1 MAFCAI
7 LLMKSTFCMALA
19 VSPFFFR
26 MFAMYLFKV
35 KKNMD
40 NWERLI
46 LYRKKLVLPRIYQL
60 VGWFSWFACFA
71 AVTFIASIVYRY
83 GFTVTEEV
91 HSILHSVSKSVW
103 IIFLVNTTL
112 SHLFSNDDGSKF
124 TVWTWLLDIG
134 LYLTLLPV
142 VFHLPEPGNAAYW
155 ILIFF
160 HSSYYKGAILLLMS
174 FTLLSGF
181 FVRLLGRKT
190 NPSLILASSF
200 FIIILVG
207 AGLLMLPRA
216 TYNGISWIDALF
228 ISTSATCVTGLVS
241 VDVPST
247 FTMEGQIIIM
257 LLIQIGGLGVMTIT
271 SFFAMFFMGN
281 TSLYNQLAVGDMI
294 STNSLN
300 SLLSTLLYILGFTL
314 AIEGIGMFLIWLDIH
329 GTLGMTFYEELY
341 FAAFHSIS
349 AFCNAGFSTL
359 PGGMGNDI
367 VMHNHNFLYIVLSL
381 LIVFGGIGFPILVN
395 IKDTIFYYLWYMW
408 AKIFFRRRRFVKQIH
423 LYNLNTK
430 IVLFMTGGLLLIGTL
445 VILLFEWNNAF
456 YGMDTADKV
465 VHAFFNSV
473 CPRTAGFASVGL
485 TTLST
490 QTLLLMII
498 LMMIGGGTQSTA
510 GGVKI
515 NVFAVILINLF
526 AVLRGVERTYIL
538 HREISADSV
547 KRSNAALIL
556 YLLIVFIAIFLMTI
570 IEPQASVMTLVFEC
584 VSALSTVGSSLDFTP
599 ELSNAGKLLIIV
611 LMFVGRVGA
620 FTLVSGLIRQEKKK
634 NYKYPSDNIIIN

>member
-1 MAFCAI
+1 
-7 LLMKSTFCMALA
+7 
-19 VSPFFFR
+19 
-26 MFAMYLFKV
+26 
-35 KKNMD
+35 MD
-40 NWERLI
+40 NWERLL
-46 LYRKKLVLPRIYQL
+46 LYRKKFVLPRVYQL
-60 VGWFSWFACFA
+60 VDWFSWLACFFA
-71 AVTFIASIVYRY
+71 ILFIASIVYRY

-91 HSILHSVSKSVW
+91 HSVLHSVSNAVW
-103 IIFLVNTTL
+103 IVFLINTTL
-112 SHLFSNDDGSKF
+112 NHLFSNDGSAKF
-124 TVWTWLLDIG
+124 TVWTWLLDVC

-155 ILIFF
+155 IWIFF
-160 HSSYYKGAILLLMS
+160 NSTYYKAAVLLLMS
-174 FTLLSGF
+174 LTLLSGF

-200 FIIILVG
+200 LIIILVG

-247 FTMEGQIIIM
+247 FTLEGQIIIM

-314 AIEGIGMFLIWLDIH
+314 AIEGIGMALIWFDIH
-329 GTLGMTFYEELY
+329 GTLGMTLYEELY
-341 FAAFHSIS
+341 FSAFHSVS

-359 PGGMGNDI
+359 PSGMGNDM
-367 VMHNHNFLYIVLSL
+367 VMHNHNFLYIVLSM

-395 IKDTIFYYLWYMW
+395 MKDTLFYYLRHFYSW
-408 AKIFFRRRRFVKQIH
+408 IFHRRRRFIKKIH

-430 IVLFMTGGLLLIGTL
+430 IVLFMTAVLLLAGTL
-445 VILLFEWNNAF
+445 IILLFEWNNAF
-456 YGMDTADKV
+456 SGMDTADKL

-538 HREISADSV
+538 HREISYDSV

-556 YLLIVFIAIFLMTI
+556 YLLIVFVSIFIMTVV
-570 IEPQASVMTLVFEC
+570 EPQASVMALVFEC
-584 VSALSTVGSSLDFTP
+584 VSALSTVGSSLDLTP
-599 ELSNAGKLLIIV
+599 SLGNAGKMIIIV

>member
-1 MAFCAI
+1 
-7 LLMKSTFCMALA
+7 
-19 VSPFFFR
+19 
-26 MFAMYLFKV
+26 
-35 KKNMD
+35 MD
-40 NWERLI
+40 NWERLL
-46 LYRKKLVLPRIYQL
+46 LYRKKFVLPRVYQL
-60 VGWFSWFACFA
+60 VDWFSWLACFFA
-71 AVTFIASIVYRY
+71 ILFIASIVYRY

-91 HSILHSVSKSVW
+91 HSVLHSVSNAVW
-103 IIFLVNTTL
+103 IVFLINTTL
-112 SHLFSNDDGSKF
+112 NHLFSNDGSAKF
-124 TVWTWLLDIG
+124 TVWTWLLDVC

-155 ILIFF
+155 IWIFF
-160 HSSYYKGAILLLMS
+160 NSTYYKAAVLLLMS
-174 FTLLSGF
+174 LTLLSGF

-200 FIIILVG
+200 LIIILVG

-247 FTMEGQIIIM
+247 FTLEGQIIIM

-314 AIEGIGMFLIWLDIH
+314 AIEGIGMTLIWFDIH
-329 GTLGMTFYEELY
+329 GTLGMTLYEELY
-341 FAAFHSIS
+341 FSAFHSVS

-359 PGGMGNDI
+359 PGGMGNDM
-367 VMHNHNFLYIVLSL
+367 VMHNHNFLYIVLSM

-395 IKDTIFYYLWYMW
+395 MKDTLFYYLRHFYSW
-408 AKIFFRRRRFVKQIH
+408 IFHRRRRFIKKIH

-430 IVLFMTGGLLLIGTL
+430 IVLFMTAVLLLAGTL
-445 VILLFEWNNAF
+445 IILLFEWNNAF
-456 YGMDTADKV
+456 SGMDTADKL

-515 NVFAVILINLF
+515 NVFAVILINLY

-538 HREISADSV
+538 HREISYDSV

-556 YLLIVFIAIFLMTI
+556 YLLIVFVSIFIMTVV
-570 IEPQASVMTLVFEC
+570 EPQASVMALVFEC
-584 VSALSTVGSSLDFTP
+584 VSALSTVGSSLDLTP
-599 ELSNAGKLLIIV
+599 SLGNAGKMIIIV

>member
-1 MAFCAI
+1 
-7 LLMKSTFCMALA
+7 
-19 VSPFFFR
+19 
-26 MFAMYLFKV
+26 
-35 KKNMD
+35 MD
-40 NWERLI
+40 NWERLL
-46 LYRKKLVLPRIYQL
+46 LYRKKFVLPRVYQL
-60 VGWFSWFACFA
+60 VDWFSWLACFFA
-71 AVTFIASIVYRY
+71 ILFIASIVYRY
-83 GFTVTEEV
+83 GFIVTEEV
-91 HSILHSVSKSVW
+91 HSVLHSVSNAVW
-103 IIFLVNTTL
+103 IVFLINTTL
-112 SHLFSNDDGSKF
+112 NHLFSNDGSAKF
-124 TVWTWLLDIG
+124 TVWTWLLDVC

-155 ILIFF
+155 IWIFF
-160 HSSYYKGAILLLMS
+160 NSTYYKAAVLLLMS
-174 FTLLSGF
+174 LTLLSGF

-200 FIIILVG
+200 LIIILVG

-247 FTMEGQIIIM
+247 FTLEGQIIIM

-314 AIEGIGMFLIWLDIH
+314 AIEGIGMTLIWFDIH
-329 GTLGMTFYEELY
+329 GTLGMTLYEELY
-341 FAAFHSIS
+341 FSAFHSVS

-359 PGGMGNDI
+359 PGGMGNDM
-367 VMHNHNFLYIVLSL
+367 VMHNHNFLYIVLSM

-395 IKDTIFYYLWYMW
+395 MKDTLFYYLRHFYSW
-408 AKIFFRRRRFVKQIH
+408 IFHRRRRFIKKIH

-430 IVLFMTGGLLLIGTL
+430 IVLFMTAVLLLAGTL
-445 VILLFEWNNAF
+445 IILLFEWNNAF
-456 YGMDTADKV
+456 SVMDTADKL

-538 HREISADSV
+538 HREISYDSV

-556 YLLIVFIAIFLMTI
+556 YLLIVFVSIFIMTVV
-570 IEPQASVMTLVFEC
+570 EPQASVMALVFEC
-584 VSALSTVGSSLDFTP
+584 VSALSTVGSSLDLTP
-599 ELSNAGKLLIIV
+599 SLGNAGKMIIIV

>member
-1 MAFCAI
+1 
-7 LLMKSTFCMALA
+7 
-19 VSPFFFR
+19 
-26 MFAMYLFKV
+26 
-35 KKNMD
+35 MD

-60 VGWFSWFACFA
+60 VDWFSWVACLA
-71 AVTFIASIVYRY
+71 AVLFIAVLVYRY
-83 GFTVTEEV
+83 GFTVTDSV
-91 HSILHSVSKSVW
+91 HSVLHIVSNSVW
-103 IIFLVNTTL
+103 VIFLVNTTL
-112 SHLFSNDDGSKF
+112 SHLFSNDEGSKF

-155 ILIFF
+155 IWMFF

-314 AIEGIGMFLIWLDIH
+314 AIEGIGMLLIWLDIH

-341 FAAFHSIS
+341 FSVFHSIS

-359 PGGMGNDI
+359 PGGMGNEM

-395 IKDTIFYYLWYMW
+395 MKDTIFYYLRYMW
-408 AKIFFRRRRFVKQIH
+408 AKIFFRRRRFKKQIH

-430 IVLFMTGGLLLIGTL
+430 IVLFMTGVLLLAGTL

-456 YGMDTADKV
+456 AGMTGADKV

-526 AVLRGVERTYIL
+526 AVLRGVDRTYIL
-538 HREISADSV
+538 HREISSDSV

-556 YLLIVFIAIFLMTI
+556 YLLIVFIGIFAMTI
-570 IEPQASVMTLVFEC
+570 VEPHVSVMALVFEC
-584 VSALSTVGSSLDFTP
+584 VSALSTVGSSLDLTP
-599 ELSNAGKLLIIV
+599 NLGNAGKLIIIV
-611 LMFVGRVGA
+611 LMFVGRVGT

>member
-1 MAFCAI
+1 
-7 LLMKSTFCMALA
+7 
-19 VSPFFFR
+19 
-26 MFAMYLFKV
+26 
-35 KKNMD
+35 MD
-40 NWERLI
+40 NWERLL
-46 LYRKKLVLPRIYQL
+46 LYRKKLVLPRVYQL
-60 VGWFSWFACFA
+60 VDWFSWLACFFA
-71 AVTFIASIVYRY
+71 ILFIASIVYRY

-91 HSILHSVSKSVW
+91 HSELHSVSNAVW
-103 IIFLVNTTL
+103 IVFLVNTTL
-112 SHLFSNDDGSKF
+112 SHLFSNDGAAKF
-124 TVWTWLLDIG
+124 TVWTWLLDVC

-142 VFHLPEPGNAAYW
+142 VFHFPEPGNVAYW
-155 ILIFF
+155 IWIFF
-160 HSSYYKGAILLLMS
+160 NSSYYKAAVLLLMS
-174 FTLLSGF
+174 LTLLSGF

-200 FIIILVG
+200 LIIILVG

-247 FTMEGQIIIM
+247 FTLEGQIIIM

-314 AIEGIGMFLIWLDIH
+314 AIEGIGMALIWFDIH
-329 GTLGMTFYEELY
+329 GTLGMTLYEELY
-341 FAAFHSIS
+341 FSAFHSVS

-359 PGGMGNDI
+359 PGGMGNDM
-367 VMHNHNFLYIVLSL
+367 VMHNHNFLYIVLSM
-381 LIVFGGIGFPILVN
+381 LIVLGGIGFPILVN
-395 IKDTIFYYLWYMW
+395 MKDTLFYYLRHFYSW
-408 AKIFFRRRRFVKQIH
+408 IFHRRRRFVKKIH

-430 IVLFMTGGLLLIGTL
+430 IVLFMTAVLLLAGTL
-445 VILLFEWNNAF
+445 IILLFEWNNAF
-456 YGMDTADKV
+456 SGMGTADKV

-490 QTLLLMII
+490 QTLLFMII

-538 HREISADSV
+538 HREISYDSV

-556 YLLIVFIAIFLMTI
+556 YLLIVFVSIFIMTVV
-570 IEPQASVMTLVFEC
+570 EPQASVMALVFEC
-584 VSALSTVGSSLDFTP
+584 VSALSTVGSSLDLTP
-599 ELSNAGKLLIIV
+599 SLGNAGKMIIIV

>member
-1 MAFCAI
+1 
-7 LLMKSTFCMALA
+7 
-19 VSPFFFR
+19 
-26 MFAMYLFKV
+26 
-35 KKNMD
+35 MD
-40 NWERLI
+40 NWERLL
-46 LYRKKLVLPRIYQL
+46 LYRKKFVLPRVYQL
-60 VGWFSWFACFA
+60 VDWFSWLACFFA
-71 AVTFIASIVYRY
+71 ILFIASIVYRY
-83 GFTVTEEV
+83 GFIVTEEV
-91 HSILHSVSKSVW
+91 HSVLHSVSNAVW
-103 IIFLVNTTL
+103 IVFLINTTL
-112 SHLFSNDDGSKF
+112 NHLFSNDGSAKF
-124 TVWTWLLDIG
+124 TVWTWLLDVC

-155 ILIFF
+155 IWIFF
-160 HSSYYKGAILLLMS
+160 NSTYYKAAVLLLMS
-174 FTLLSGF
+174 LTLLSGF

-200 FIIILVG
+200 LIIILVG

-247 FTMEGQIIIM
+247 FTLEGQIIIM

-314 AIEGIGMFLIWLDIH
+314 AIEGIGMTLIWFDIH
-329 GTLGMTFYEELY
+329 GTLGMTLYEELY
-341 FAAFHSIS
+341 FSAFHSVS

-359 PGGMGNDI
+359 PGGMGNDM
-367 VMHNHNFLYIVLSL
+367 VMHNHNFLYIVLSM

-395 IKDTIFYYLWYMW
+395 MKDTLFYYLRHFYSW
-408 AKIFFRRRRFVKQIH
+408 IFHRRRRFIKKIH

-430 IVLFMTGGLLLIGTL
+430 IVLFMTAVLLLAGTL
-445 VILLFEWNNAF
+445 IILLFEWNNAF
-456 YGMDTADKV
+456 SGMDTADKL

-515 NVFAVILINLF
+515 NVFAVILINLY

-538 HREISADSV
+538 HREISYDSV

-556 YLLIVFIAIFLMTI
+556 YLLIVFVSIFIMTVV
-570 IEPQASVMTLVFEC
+570 EPQASVMALVFEC
-584 VSALSTVGSSLDFTP
+584 VSALSTVGSSLDLTP
-599 ELSNAGKLLIIV
+599 SLGNAGKMIIIV

>member
-1 MAFCAI
+1 
-7 LLMKSTFCMALA
+7 
-19 VSPFFFR
+19 
-26 MFAMYLFKV
+26 
-35 KKNMD
+35 MD

-60 VGWFSWFACFA
+60 VDWFSWVACLA
-71 AVTFIASIVYRY
+71 AVLFIAVLVYRY
-83 GFTVTEEV
+83 GFTVTDSV
-91 HSILHSVSKSVW
+91 HSVLHIVSNSVW
-103 IIFLVNTTL
+103 VIFLVNTTL
-112 SHLFSNDDGSKF
+112 SHLFSNDEGSKF

-155 ILIFF
+155 IWMFF

-314 AIEGIGMFLIWLDIH
+314 AIEGIGMLLIWLDIH

-341 FAAFHSIS
+341 FSVFHSIS

-359 PGGMGNDI
+359 PGGMGNEM

-395 IKDTIFYYLWYMW
+395 MKDTIFYYLRYMW
-408 AKIFFRRRRFVKQIH
+408 TKIFFRRRRFKKQIH

-430 IVLFMTGGLLLIGTL
+430 IVLFMTGVLLLAGTL

-456 YGMDTADKV
+456 AGMTGADKV

-526 AVLRGVERTYIL
+526 AVLRGVDRTYIL
-538 HREISADSV
+538 HREISSDSV

-556 YLLIVFIAIFLMTI
+556 YLLIVFIGIFAMTI
-570 IEPQASVMTLVFEC
+570 VEPHVSVMALVFEC
-584 VSALSTVGSSLDFTP
+584 VSALSTVGSSLDLTP
-599 ELSNAGKLLIIV
+599 NLGNAGKLIIIV
-611 LMFVGRVGA
+611 LMFVGRVGT

>member
-1 MAFCAI
+1 
-7 LLMKSTFCMALA
+7 
-19 VSPFFFR
+19 
-26 MFAMYLFKV
+26 
-35 KKNMD
+35 MD
-40 NWERLI
+40 NWERLL
-46 LYRKKLVLPRIYQL
+46 LYRKKFVLPRVYQL
-60 VGWFSWFACFA
+60 VDWFSWLACFFA
-71 AVTFIASIVYRY
+71 ILFIASIVYRY

-91 HSILHSVSKSVW
+91 HSVLHSVSNAVW
-103 IIFLVNTTL
+103 IVFLINTTL
-112 SHLFSNDDGSKF
+112 NHLFSNDGSAKF
-124 TVWTWLLDIG
+124 TVWTWLLDVC

-155 ILIFF
+155 IWIFF
-160 HSSYYKGAILLLMS
+160 NSTYYKAAVLLLMS
-174 FTLLSGF
+174 LTLLSGF

-200 FIIILVG
+200 LIIILVG

-228 ISTSATCVTGLVS
+228 ISTSSTCVTGLVS

-247 FTMEGQIIIM
+247 FTLEGQIIIM

-281 TSLYNQLAVGDMI
+281 TSLYNQLVVGDMI

-314 AIEGIGMFLIWLDIH
+314 AIEGIGMALIWFDIH
-329 GTLGMTFYEELY
+329 GTLGMTLYEELY
-341 FAAFHSIS
+341 FSAFHSVS

-359 PGGMGNDI
+359 PGGMGNDM
-367 VMHNHNFLYIVLSL
+367 VMHNHNFLYIVLSM

-395 IKDTIFYYLWYMW
+395 MKDTLFYYLRHFYSW
-408 AKIFFRRRRFVKQIH
+408 IFHRRRRFIKKIH

-430 IVLFMTGGLLLIGTL
+430 IVLFMTAVLLLAGTL
-445 VILLFEWNNAF
+445 IILLFEWNNAF
-456 YGMDTADKV
+456 SGMDTADKL

-538 HREISADSV
+538 HREISYDSV

-556 YLLIVFIAIFLMTI
+556 YLLIVFVSIFIMTVV
-570 IEPQASVMTLVFEC
+570 EPQASVMALVFEC
-584 VSALSTVGSSLDFTP
+584 VSALSTVGSSLDLTP
-599 ELSNAGKLLIIV
+599 SLGNAGKMIIIV

>member
-1 MAFCAI
+1 
-7 LLMKSTFCMALA
+7 
-19 VSPFFFR
+19 
-26 MFAMYLFKV
+26 
-35 KKNMD
+35 MD
-40 NWERLI
+40 NWERLL
-46 LYRKKLVLPRIYQL
+46 LYRKKLVLPRVYQL
-60 VGWFSWFACFA
+60 VDWFSWLACFFA
-71 AVTFIASIVYRY
+71 ILFIASIVYRY

-91 HSILHSVSKSVW
+91 HSVLHSVSNAVW
-103 IIFLVNTTL
+103 IVFLINTTL
-112 SHLFSNDDGSKF
+112 SHLFSNDGSAKF
-124 TVWTWLLDIG
+124 TVWTWLLDVC

-142 VFHLPEPGNAAYW
+142 VFHLSEPGNAAYW
-155 ILIFF
+155 IWIFF
-160 HSSYYKGAILLLMS
+160 NSTYYKAAVLLLMS
-174 FTLLSGF
+174 LTLLSGF

-200 FIIILVG
+200 LIIILVG

-247 FTMEGQIIIM
+247 FTLEGQIIIM

-314 AIEGIGMFLIWLDIH
+314 AIEGIGMALIWFDIH
-329 GTLGMTFYEELY
+329 GTLGMTLYEELY
-341 FAAFHSIS
+341 FSAFHSVS

-359 PGGMGNDI
+359 PGGMGNDM
-367 VMHNHNFLYIVLSL
+367 VMHNHNFLYIVLSM
-381 LIVFGGIGFPILVN
+381 LIVLGGIGFPILVN
-395 IKDTIFYYLWYMW
+395 MKDTLFYYLHHLYSW
-408 AKIFFRRRRFVKQIH
+408 IFHRRRRFIKKIH

-430 IVLFMTGGLLLIGTL
+430 IVLFMTAALLLAGTL
-445 VILLFEWNNAF
+445 IILLFEWNNAF
-456 YGMDTADKV
+456 SGMGTADKV

-490 QTLLLMII
+490 QTLLFMII

-538 HREISADSV
+538 HREISYDSV

-556 YLLIVFIAIFLMTI
+556 YLLIVFVSIFIMTVV
-570 IEPQASVMTLVFEC
+570 EPQASVMALVFEC
-584 VSALSTVGSSLDFTP
+584 VSALSTVGSSLDLTP
-599 ELSNAGKLLIIV
+599 SLGNAGKMIIIV

>member
-1 MAFCAI
+1 
-7 LLMKSTFCMALA
+7 
-19 VSPFFFR
+19 
-26 MFAMYLFKV
+26 
-35 KKNMD
+35 MD
-40 NWERLI
+40 NWERLL
-46 LYRKKLVLPRIYQL
+46 LYRKKFVLPRVYQL
-60 VGWFSWFACFA
+60 VDWFSWLACFFA
-71 AVTFIASIVYRY
+71 ILFIASIVYRY
-83 GFTVTEEV
+83 GFIVTEEV
-91 HSILHSVSKSVW
+91 HSVLHSVSNAVW
-103 IIFLVNTTL
+103 IVFLINTTL
-112 SHLFSNDDGSKF
+112 NHLFSNDGSAKF
-124 TVWTWLLDIG
+124 TVWTWLLDVC

-155 ILIFF
+155 IWIFF
-160 HSSYYKGAILLLMS
+160 NSTYYKAAVLLLMS
-174 FTLLSGF
+174 LTLLSGF

-200 FIIILVG
+200 LIIILVG

-247 FTMEGQIIIM
+247 FTLEGQIIIM

-314 AIEGIGMFLIWLDIH
+314 AIEGIGMALIWFDIH
-329 GTLGMTFYEELY
+329 GTLGMTLYEELY
-341 FAAFHSIS
+341 FSAFHSVS

-359 PGGMGNDI
+359 PGGMGNDM
-367 VMHNHNFLYIVLSL
+367 VMHNHNFLYIVLSM

-395 IKDTIFYYLWYMW
+395 MKDTLFYYLRHFYSW
-408 AKIFFRRRRFVKQIH
+408 IFHRRRRFIKKIH

-430 IVLFMTGGLLLIGTL
+430 IVLFMTAVLLLAGTL
-445 VILLFEWNNAF
+445 IILLFEWNNAF
-456 YGMDTADKV
+456 SGMDTADKL

-490 QTLLLMII
+490 QTILLMII

-538 HREISADSV
+538 HREISYDSV

-556 YLLIVFIAIFLMTI
+556 YLLIVFVSIFIMTVV
-570 IEPQASVMTLVFEC
+570 EPQASVMALVFEC
-584 VSALSTVGSSLDFTP
+584 VSALSTVGSSLDLTP
-599 ELSNAGKLLIIV
+599 SLGNAGKMIIIV

>member
-1 MAFCAI
+1 
-7 LLMKSTFCMALA
+7 
-19 VSPFFFR
+19 
-26 MFAMYLFKV
+26 
-35 KKNMD
+35 MD
-40 NWERLI
+40 NWERLL
-46 LYRKKLVLPRIYQL
+46 LYRKKLVLPRVYQL
-60 VGWFSWFACFA
+60 VDWFSWLACFFA
-71 AVTFIASIVYRY
+71 ILFIASIVYRY

-91 HSILHSVSKSVW
+91 HSVLHSVSNAVW
-103 IIFLVNTTL
+103 IVFLINTTL
-112 SHLFSNDDGSKF
+112 SHLFSNDGSAKF
-124 TVWTWLLDIG
+124 TVWTWLLDVC

-155 ILIFF
+155 IWIFF
-160 HSSYYKGAILLLMS
+160 NSTYYKAAVLLLMS
-174 FTLLSGF
+174 LTLLSGF

-200 FIIILVG
+200 LIIILVG

-247 FTMEGQIIIM
+247 FTLEGQIIIM

-314 AIEGIGMFLIWLDIH
+314 AIEGIGMALIWFDIH
-329 GTLGMTFYEELY
+329 GTLGMTLYEELY
-341 FAAFHSIS
+341 FSAFHSVS

-359 PGGMGNDI
+359 PGGMGNDM
-367 VMHNHNFLYIVLSL
+367 VMHNHNFLYIVLSM

-395 IKDTIFYYLWYMW
+395 MKDTLFYYLRHFYSW
-408 AKIFFRRRRFVKQIH
+408 IFHRRRRFIKKIH

-430 IVLFMTGGLLLIGTL
+430 IVLFMTAVLLLAGTL
-445 VILLFEWNNAF
+445 IILLFEWNNAF
-456 YGMDTADKV
+456 SGMGTADKL

-538 HREISADSV
+538 HREISYDSV

-556 YLLIVFIAIFLMTI
+556 YLLIVFVSIFIMTVV
-570 IEPQASVMTLVFEC
+570 EPQASVMALVFEC
-584 VSALSTVGSSLDFTP
+584 VSALSTVGSSLDLTP
-599 ELSNAGKLLIIV
+599 SLGNAGKMIIIV

>member
-1 MAFCAI
+1 
-7 LLMKSTFCMALA
+7 
-19 VSPFFFR
+19 
-26 MFAMYLFKV
+26 
-35 KKNMD
+35 MD
-40 NWERLI
+40 NWERLL
-46 LYRKKLVLPRIYQL
+46 LYRKKLVLPRVYQL
-60 VGWFSWFACFA
+60 VDWFSWLACFFA
-71 AVTFIASIVYRY
+71 ILFIASIVYRY

-91 HSILHSVSKSVW
+91 HSVLHSVSNAVW
-103 IIFLVNTTL
+103 IVFLINTTL
-112 SHLFSNDDGSKF
+112 SHLFSNDGSAKF
-124 TVWTWLLDIG
+124 TVWTWLLDVC

-142 VFHLPEPGNAAYW
+142 VFHLSEPGNAAYW
-155 ILIFF
+155 IWIFF
-160 HSSYYKGAILLLMS
+160 NSTYYKAAVLLLMS
-174 FTLLSGF
+174 LTLLSGF

-200 FIIILVG
+200 LIIILVG

-247 FTMEGQIIIM
+247 FTLEGQIIIM

-314 AIEGIGMFLIWLDIH
+314 AIEGIGMALIWFDIH
-329 GTLGMTFYEELY
+329 GTLGMTLYEELY
-341 FAAFHSIS
+341 FSAFHSVS

-359 PGGMGNDI
+359 PGGMGNDM
-367 VMHNHNFLYIVLSL
+367 VMHNHNFLYIVLSM
-381 LIVFGGIGFPILVN
+381 LIVLGGIGFPILVN
-395 IKDTIFYYLWYMW
+395 MKDTLFYYLRHFYSW
-408 AKIFFRRRRFVKQIH
+408 IFHRRRRFVKKIH

-430 IVLFMTGGLLLIGTL
+430 IVLFMTAALLLAGTL
-445 VILLFEWNNAF
+445 IILLFEWNNAF
-456 YGMDTADKV
+456 SGMGTADKV

-490 QTLLLMII
+490 QTLLFMII

-538 HREISADSV
+538 HREISYDSV

-556 YLLIVFIAIFLMTI
+556 YLLIVFVSIFIMTVV
-570 IEPQASVMTLVFEC
+570 EPQASVMALVFEC
-584 VSALSTVGSSLDFTP
+584 VSALSTVGSSLDLTP
-599 ELSNAGKLLIIV
+599 SLGNAGKMIIIV

>member
-1 MAFCAI
+1 
-7 LLMKSTFCMALA
+7 
-19 VSPFFFR
+19 
-26 MFAMYLFKV
+26 
-35 KKNMD
+35 MD

-60 VGWFSWFACFA
+60 VDWFSWVACLA
-71 AVTFIASIVYRY
+71 AVLFIAVLVYRY
-83 GFTVTEEV
+83 GFTVTDSV
-91 HSILHSVSKSVW
+91 HSVLHIVSNSVW
-103 IIFLVNTTL
+103 VIFLVNTTL
-112 SHLFSNDDGSKF
+112 SHLFSNDEGSKF

-155 ILIFF
+155 IWMFF

-314 AIEGIGMFLIWLDIH
+314 AIEGIGMLLIWLDIH

-341 FAAFHSIS
+341 FSVFHSIS

-359 PGGMGNDI
+359 PGGMGNEM

-395 IKDTIFYYLWYMW
+395 MKDTIFYYLRYMW
-408 AKIFFRRRRFVKQIH
+408 AKIFFRHRRFKKQIH

-430 IVLFMTGGLLLIGTL
+430 IVLFMTGVLLLAGTL

-456 YGMDTADKV
+456 AGMTGADKV

-526 AVLRGVERTYIL
+526 AVLRGVDRTYIL
-538 HREISADSV
+538 HREISSDSV

-556 YLLIVFIAIFLMTI
+556 YLLIVFIGIFVMTI
-570 IEPQASVMTLVFEC
+570 IEPQASVMALVFEC
-584 VSALSTVGSSLDFTP
+584 VSALSTVGSSLDLTP
-599 ELSNAGKLLIIV
+599 ELSNAGKLVIIV

>member
-1 MAFCAI
+1 
-7 LLMKSTFCMALA
+7 
-19 VSPFFFR
+19 
-26 MFAMYLFKV
+26 
-35 KKNMD
+35 MD
-40 NWERLI
+40 NWERLL
-46 LYRKKLVLPRIYQL
+46 LYRKKFVLPRVYQL
-60 VGWFSWFACFA
+60 VDWFSWLACFFA
-71 AVTFIASIVYRY
+71 ILFIASIVYRY

-91 HSILHSVSKSVW
+91 HSVLHSVSNAVW
-103 IIFLVNTTL
+103 IVFLINTTL
-112 SHLFSNDDGSKF
+112 NHLFSNDGSAKF
-124 TVWTWLLDIG
+124 TVWTWLLDVC

-155 ILIFF
+155 IWIFF
-160 HSSYYKGAILLLMS
+160 NSTYYKAAVLLLMS
-174 FTLLSGF
+174 LTLLSGF

-200 FIIILVG
+200 LIIILVG

-247 FTMEGQIIIM
+247 FTLEGQIIIM

-314 AIEGIGMFLIWLDIH
+314 AIEGIGMTLIWFDIH
-329 GTLGMTFYEELY
+329 GTLGMTLYEELY
-341 FAAFHSIS
+341 FSAFHSVS

-359 PGGMGNDI
+359 PSGMGNDM
-367 VMHNHNFLYIVLSL
+367 VMHNHNFLYIVLSM

-395 IKDTIFYYLWYMW
+395 MKDTLFYYLRHFYSW
-408 AKIFFRRRRFVKQIH
+408 IFHRRRRFIKKIH

-430 IVLFMTGGLLLIGTL
+430 IVLFMTAVLLLAGTL
-445 VILLFEWNNAF
+445 IILLFEWNNAF
-456 YGMDTADKV
+456 SGMDTADKL

-538 HREISADSV
+538 HREISYDSV

-556 YLLIVFIAIFLMTI
+556 YLLIVFVSIFIMTVV
-570 IEPQASVMTLVFEC
+570 EPQASVMALVFEC
-584 VSALSTVGSSLDFTP
+584 VSALSTVGSSLDLTP
-599 ELSNAGKLLIIV
+599 SLGNAGKMIIIV

>member
-1 MAFCAI
+1 
-7 LLMKSTFCMALA
+7 
-19 VSPFFFR
+19 
-26 MFAMYLFKV
+26 
-35 KKNMD
+35 MD
-40 NWERLI
+40 NWERLL
-46 LYRKKLVLPRIYQL
+46 LYRKKFVLPRVYQL
-60 VGWFSWFACFA
+60 VDWFSWLACFFA
-71 AVTFIASIVYRY
+71 ILFIASIVYRY

-91 HSILHSVSKSVW
+91 HSVLHSVSNAVW
-103 IIFLVNTTL
+103 IVFLINTTL
-112 SHLFSNDDGSKF
+112 NHLFSNDGSAKF
-124 TVWTWLLDIG
+124 TVWTWLLDVC

-155 ILIFF
+155 IWIFF
-160 HSSYYKGAILLLMS
+160 NSTYYKAAVLLLMS
-174 FTLLSGF
+174 LTLLSGF

-200 FIIILVG
+200 LIIILVG

-247 FTMEGQIIIM
+247 FTLEGQIIIM

-314 AIEGIGMFLIWLDIH
+314 AIEGIGMALIWFDIH
-329 GTLGMTFYEELY
+329 GTLGMTLYEELY
-341 FAAFHSIS
+341 FSAFHSVS

-359 PGGMGNDI
+359 PGGMGNDM
-367 VMHNHNFLYIVLSL
+367 VMHNHNFLYIVLSM

-395 IKDTIFYYLWYMW
+395 MKDTLFYYLRHFYSW
-408 AKIFFRRRRFVKQIH
+408 IFHRRRRFIKKIH

-430 IVLFMTGGLLLIGTL
+430 IVLFMTAVLLLAGTL
-445 VILLFEWNNAF
+445 IILLFEWNNAF
-456 YGMDTADKV
+456 SGMDTADKL

-538 HREISADSV
+538 QREISYDSV

-556 YLLIVFIAIFLMTI
+556 YLLIVFVSIFIMTVV
-570 IEPQASVMTLVFEC
+570 EPQASVMALVFEC
-584 VSALSTVGSSLDFTP
+584 VSALSTVGSSLDLTP
-599 ELSNAGKLLIIV
+599 SLGNAGKMIIIV

>member
-395 IKDTIFYYLWYMW
+395 IKDTIFYYLRYMW

-599 ELSNAGKLLIIV
+599 TLSNAGKLLIIV

>member
-1 MAFCAI
+1 
-7 LLMKSTFCMALA
+7 
-19 VSPFFFR
+19 
-26 MFAMYLFKV
+26 
-35 KKNMD
+35 MD
-40 NWERLI
+40 NWERLL
-46 LYRKKLVLPRIYQL
+46 LYRKKFVLPRVYQL
-60 VGWFSWFACFA
+60 VDWFSWLACFFA
-71 AVTFIASIVYRY
+71 ILFIASIVYRY
-83 GFTVTEEV
+83 GFIVTEEV
-91 HSILHSVSKSVW
+91 HSVLHSVSNAVW
-103 IIFLVNTTL
+103 IVFLINTTL
-112 SHLFSNDDGSKF
+112 NHLFSNDGSAKF
-124 TVWTWLLDIG
+124 TVWTWLLDVC

-155 ILIFF
+155 IWIFF
-160 HSSYYKGAILLLMS
+160 NSTYYKAAVLLLMS
-174 FTLLSGF
+174 LTLLSGF

-200 FIIILVG
+200 LIIILVG

-247 FTMEGQIIIM
+247 FTLEGQIIIM

-314 AIEGIGMFLIWLDIH
+314 AIEGIGMTLIWFDIH
-329 GTLGMTFYEELY
+329 GTLGMTLYEELY
-341 FAAFHSIS
+341 FSAFHSVS

-359 PGGMGNDI
+359 PGGMGNDM
-367 VMHNHNFLYIVLSL
+367 VMHNHNFLYIVLSM

-395 IKDTIFYYLWYMW
+395 MKDTLFYYLRHFYSW
-408 AKIFFRRRRFVKQIH
+408 IFHRRRRFIKKIH

-430 IVLFMTGGLLLIGTL
+430 IVLFMTAVLLLAGTL
-445 VILLFEWNNAF
+445 IILLFEWNNAF
-456 YGMDTADKV
+456 SGMDTADKL

-538 HREISADSV
+538 HREISYDSV

-556 YLLIVFIAIFLMTI
+556 YLLIVFVSIFIMTVV
-570 IEPQASVMTLVFEC
+570 EPQASVMALVFEC
-584 VSALSTVGSSLDFTP
+584 VSALSTVGSSLDLTP
-599 ELSNAGKLLIIV
+599 SLGNAGKMIIIV

>member
-395 IKDTIFYYLWYMW
+395 IKDTIFYYLRYMW

-490 QTLLLMII
+490 QTLLFMII

-599 ELSNAGKLLIIV
+599 TLSNAGKLLIIV

>member
-1 MAFCAI
+1 
-7 LLMKSTFCMALA
+7 
-19 VSPFFFR
+19 
-26 MFAMYLFKV
+26 
-35 KKNMD
+35 MD
-40 NWERLI
+40 NWERLL
-46 LYRKKLVLPRIYQL
+46 LYRKKFVLPRVYQL
-60 VGWFSWFACFA
+60 VDWFSWLACFFA
-71 AVTFIASIVYRY
+71 ILFIASIVYRY

-91 HSILHSVSKSVW
+91 HSVLHSVSNAVW
-103 IIFLVNTTL
+103 IVFLINTTL
-112 SHLFSNDDGSKF
+112 NHLFSNDGSAKF
-124 TVWTWLLDIG
+124 TVWTWLLDVC

-155 ILIFF
+155 IWIFF
-160 HSSYYKGAILLLMS
+160 NSTYYKAAVLLLMS
-174 FTLLSGF
+174 LTLLSGF

-200 FIIILVG
+200 LIIILVG

-247 FTMEGQIIIM
+247 FTLEGQIIIM

-294 STNSLN
+294 STTSLN

-314 AIEGIGMFLIWLDIH
+314 AIEGIGMALIWFDIH
-329 GTLGMTFYEELY
+329 GTLGMTLYEELY
-341 FAAFHSIS
+341 FSAFHSVS

-359 PGGMGNDI
+359 PGGMGNDM
-367 VMHNHNFLYIVLSL
+367 VMHNHNFLYIVLSM

-395 IKDTIFYYLWYMW
+395 MKDTLFYYLRHFYSW
-408 AKIFFRRRRFVKQIH
+408 IFHRRRRFIKKIH

-430 IVLFMTGGLLLIGTL
+430 IVLFMTAVLLLAGTL
-445 VILLFEWNNAF
+445 IILLFEWNNAF
-456 YGMDTADKV
+456 SGMDTADKL

-538 HREISADSV
+538 HREISYDSV

-556 YLLIVFIAIFLMTI
+556 YLLIVFVSIFIMTVV
-570 IEPQASVMTLVFEC
+570 EPQASVMALVFEC
-584 VSALSTVGSSLDFTP
+584 VSALSTVGSSLDLTP
-599 ELSNAGKLLIIV
+599 SLGNAGKMIIIV

>member
-1 MAFCAI
+1 
-7 LLMKSTFCMALA
+7 
-19 VSPFFFR
+19 
-26 MFAMYLFKV
+26 
-35 KKNMD
+35 MD
-40 NWERLI
+40 NWERLL
-46 LYRKKLVLPRIYQL
+46 LYRKKFVLPRVYQL
-60 VGWFSWFACFA
+60 VDWFSWLACFFA
-71 AVTFIASIVYRY
+71 ILFIASIVYRY

-91 HSILHSVSKSVW
+91 HSVLHSVSNAVW
-103 IIFLVNTTL
+103 IVFLINTTL
-112 SHLFSNDDGSKF
+112 NHLFSNDGSAKF
-124 TVWTWLLDIG
+124 TVWTWLLDVC

-155 ILIFF
+155 IWIFF
-160 HSSYYKGAILLLMS
+160 NSTYYKAAVLLLMS
-174 FTLLSGF
+174 LTLLSGF

-200 FIIILVG
+200 LIIILVG

-247 FTMEGQIIIM
+247 FTLEGQIIIM

-314 AIEGIGMFLIWLDIH
+314 AIEGIGMTLIWFDIH
-329 GTLGMTFYEELY
+329 GTLGMTLYEELY
-341 FAAFHSIS
+341 FSAFHSVS

-359 PGGMGNDI
+359 PGGMGNDM
-367 VMHNHNFLYIVLSL
+367 VMHNHNFLYIVLSM

-395 IKDTIFYYLWYMW
+395 MKDTLFYYLRHFYSW
-408 AKIFFRRRRFVKQIH
+408 IFHRRRRFIKKIH

-430 IVLFMTGGLLLIGTL
+430 IVLFMTAVLLLAGTL
-445 VILLFEWNNAF
+445 IILLFEWNNAF
-456 YGMDTADKV
+456 SGMDTADKL

-538 HREISADSV
+538 HSEISYDSV

-556 YLLIVFIAIFLMTI
+556 YLLIVFVSIFIMTVV
-570 IEPQASVMTLVFEC
+570 EPQASVMALVFEC
-584 VSALSTVGSSLDFTP
+584 VSALSTVGSSLDLTP
-599 ELSNAGKLLIIV
+599 SLGNAGKMIIIV

>member
-1 MAFCAI
+1 
-7 LLMKSTFCMALA
+7 
-19 VSPFFFR
+19 
-26 MFAMYLFKV
+26 
-35 KKNMD
+35 MD
-40 NWERLI
+40 NWERLL
-46 LYRKKLVLPRIYQL
+46 LYRKKLVLPRVYQL
-60 VGWFSWFACFA
+60 VDWFSWFACFFA
-71 AVTFIASIVYRY
+71 ILFIASIVYRY

-91 HSILHSVSKSVW
+91 HSVLHSVSNAVW
-103 IIFLVNTTL
+103 IVFLINTTL
-112 SHLFSNDDGSKF
+112 SHLFLNDGSVKF
-124 TVWTWLLDIG
+124 TVWTWLLDVC

-155 ILIFF
+155 IWIFF
-160 HSSYYKGAILLLMS
+160 NSTYYKAAVLLLMS
-174 FTLLSGF
+174 LTLLSGF

-200 FIIILVG
+200 LIIILVG
-207 AGLLMLPRA
+207 AGLLMLPRT

-247 FTMEGQIIIM
+247 FTLEGQIIIM

-314 AIEGIGMFLIWLDIH
+314 AIEGIGMALIWFDIH
-329 GTLGMTFYEELY
+329 GTLGMTLYEELY
-341 FAAFHSIS
+341 FSAFHSVS

-359 PGGMGNDI
+359 PGGMGNDM
-367 VMHNHNFLYIVLSL
+367 VMHDHNFLYIVLSM

-395 IKDTIFYYLWYMW
+395 MKDTLFYYLHHLYSW
-408 AKIFFRRRRFVKQIH
+408 IFHRRRRFIKKIH

-430 IVLFMTGGLLLIGTL
+430 IVLFMTAVLLLAGTL
-445 VILLFEWNNAF
+445 IILLFEWNNAF
-456 YGMDTADKV
+456 SGMATADKV

-485 TTLST
+485 TTLSA

-538 HREISADSV
+538 HREISYDSV

-556 YLLIVFIAIFLMTI
+556 YLLIVFVSIFIMTVV
-570 IEPQASVMTLVFEC
+570 EPQASVMALVFEC
-584 VSALSTVGSSLDFTP
+584 VSALSTVVSNLDLTPSLG
-599 ELSNAGKLLIIV
+599 NAGKMIIIV

>member
-1 MAFCAI
+1 
-7 LLMKSTFCMALA
+7 
-19 VSPFFFR
+19 
-26 MFAMYLFKV
+26 
-35 KKNMD
+35 MD
-40 NWERLI
+40 NWERLL
-46 LYRKKLVLPRIYQL
+46 LYRKKLVLPRVYQL
-60 VGWFSWFACFA
+60 VDWFSWLACFFA
-71 AVTFIASIVYRY
+71 ILFIASIVYRY

-91 HSILHSVSKSVW
+91 HSVLHSVSNAVW
-103 IIFLVNTTL
+103 IVFLINTTL
-112 SHLFSNDDGSKF
+112 SHLFSNDGSAKF
-124 TVWTWLLDIG
+124 TVWTWLLDVC

-155 ILIFF
+155 IWIFF
-160 HSSYYKGAILLLMS
+160 NSTYYKAAVLLLMS
-174 FTLLSGF
+174 LTLLSGF

-200 FIIILVG
+200 LIIILVG

-247 FTMEGQIIIM
+247 FTLEGQIIIM

-314 AIEGIGMFLIWLDIH
+314 AIEGIGMALIWFDIH
-329 GTLGMTFYEELY
+329 GTLGMTLYEELY
-341 FAAFHSIS
+341 FSAFHSVS

-359 PGGMGNDI
+359 PGGMGNDM
-367 VMHNHNFLYIVLSL
+367 VMHNHNFLYIVLSM

-395 IKDTIFYYLWYMW
+395 MKDTLFYYLRHFYSW
-408 AKIFFRRRRFVKQIH
+408 IFHRRRRFIKKIH

-430 IVLFMTGGLLLIGTL
+430 IVLFMTAVLLLAGTL
-445 VILLFEWNNAF
+445 IILLFEWNNAF
-456 YGMDTADKV
+456 SGMDTADKL

-538 HREISADSV
+538 HREISYDSV

-556 YLLIVFIAIFLMTI
+556 YLLIVFVSIFIMTVV
-570 IEPQASVMTLVFEC
+570 EPQASVMALVFEC
-584 VSALSTVGSSLDFTP
+584 VSALSTVGSSLDLTP
-599 ELSNAGKLLIIV
+599 SLGNAGKMIIIV

>member
-1 MAFCAI
+1 
-7 LLMKSTFCMALA
+7 
-19 VSPFFFR
+19 
-26 MFAMYLFKV
+26 
-35 KKNMD
+35 MD

-60 VGWFSWFACFA
+60 VDWFSWVACLA
-71 AVTFIASIVYRY
+71 AVLFIAVLVYRY
-83 GFTVTEEV
+83 GFTVTDSV
-91 HSILHSVSKSVW
+91 HSVLHIVSNSVW
-103 IIFLVNTTL
+103 VIFLVNTTL
-112 SHLFSNDDGSKF
+112 SHLFSNDEGSKF

-155 ILIFF
+155 IWMFF

-314 AIEGIGMFLIWLDIH
+314 AIEGIGMLLIWLDIH

-341 FAAFHSIS
+341 FSVFHSIS

-359 PGGMGNDI
+359 PGGMGNEM

-395 IKDTIFYYLWYMW
+395 MKDTIFYYLRYMW
-408 AKIFFRRRRFVKQIH
+408 AKIFFRHRRFKKQIH

-430 IVLFMTGGLLLIGTL
+430 IVLFMTGVLLLAGTL

-456 YGMDTADKV
+456 AGMTGADKV

-526 AVLRGVERTYIL
+526 AVLRGVDRTYIL
-538 HREISADSV
+538 HREISSDSV

-556 YLLIVFIAIFLMTI
+556 YLLIVFIGIFAMTI
-570 IEPQASVMTLVFEC
+570 VEPHVSVMALVFEC
-584 VSALSTVGSSLDFTP
+584 VSALSTVGSSLDLTP
-599 ELSNAGKLLIIV
+599 NLGNAGKLIIIV

>member
-1 MAFCAI
+1 
-7 LLMKSTFCMALA
+7 
-19 VSPFFFR
+19 
-26 MFAMYLFKV
+26 
-35 KKNMD
+35 MD
-40 NWERLI
+40 NWERLF

-60 VGWFSWFACFA
+60 VDWFLWLACFA

-83 GFTVTEEV
+83 GFTVTEDV
-91 HSILHSVSKSVW
+91 HSLLHSVSETVW

-112 SHLFSNDDGSKF
+112 SHFFSSDEGSKF

-142 VFHLPEPGNAAYW
+142 IFHLPEQGNAAYW
-155 ILIFF
+155 AWIFF
-160 HSSYYKGAILLLMS
+160 HSSYYRGAVLLLMS
-174 FTLLSGF
+174 LTLLSSF
-181 FVRLLGRKT
+181 FVRLMGRKT

-200 FIIILVG
+200 FIIILFG
-207 AGLLMLPRA
+207 TGLLMLPRA
-216 TYNGISWIDALF
+216 TYNGISWMDALF

-247 FTMEGQIIIM
+247 FTLEGQIIIM
-257 LLIQIGGLGVMTIT
+257 FLIQVGGLGVMTIT

-281 TSLYNQLAVGDMI
+281 TSLYNQLAVGDMV
-294 STNSLN
+294 STKSLN

-314 AIEGIGMFLIWLDIH
+314 AIEGAGMFLIWLDIH
-329 GTLGMTFYEELY
+329 GSLGMTFYEELY

-359 PGGMGNDI
+359 PGGMGNDV
-367 VMHNHNFLYIVLSL
+367 VMHGHSFLYIVLSL

-395 IKDTIFYYLWYMW
+395 VMHTVSYYIRYVW
-408 AKIFFRRRRFVKQIH
+408 ARIFFRRRRFVKQIH

-430 IVLFMTGGLLLIGTL
+430 IVLFMTVGLLLIGTSG
-445 VILLFEWNNAF
+445 ILLFEWNNAIC
-456 YGMDTADKV
+456 GMDTSDKI

-485 TTLST
+485 TGFST
-490 QTLLLMII
+490 QTLLLMIV

-515 NVFAVILINLF
+515 NVFAVILTNLL

-538 HREISADSV
+538 HREISSGSV

-556 YLLIVFIAIFLMTI
+556 YLIIIFAAIFMMSI
-570 IEPQASVMTLVFEC
+570 IEPQASAMALVFEC
-584 VSALSTVGSSLDFTP
+584 VSALSTVGSSLDLTP
-599 ELSNAGKLLIIV
+599 TLSNAGKFLIIV
-611 LMFVGRVGA
+611 LMFVGRVGV

>member
-1 MAFCAI
+1 
-7 LLMKSTFCMALA
+7 
-19 VSPFFFR
+19 
-26 MFAMYLFKV
+26 
-35 KKNMD
+35 MD
-40 NWERLI
+40 NWERLL
-46 LYRKKLVLPRIYQL
+46 LYRKKFVLPRVYQL
-60 VGWFSWFACFA
+60 VDWFSWLACFFA
-71 AVTFIASIVYRY
+71 ILFIASIVYRY
-83 GFTVTEEV
+83 GFIVTEEV
-91 HSILHSVSKSVW
+91 HSVLHSVSNAVW
-103 IIFLVNTTL
+103 IVFLINTTL
-112 SHLFSNDDGSKF
+112 NHLFSNDGSAKF
-124 TVWTWLLDIG
+124 TVWTWLLDVC

-155 ILIFF
+155 IWIFF
-160 HSSYYKGAILLLMS
+160 NSTYYKAAVLLLMS
-174 FTLLSGF
+174 LTLLSGF

-200 FIIILVG
+200 LIIILVG

-247 FTMEGQIIIM
+247 FTLEGQIIIM

-314 AIEGIGMFLIWLDIH
+314 AIEGIGMALIWFDIH
-329 GTLGMTFYEELY
+329 GTLGMTLYEELY
-341 FAAFHSIS
+341 FSAFHSVS

-359 PGGMGNDI
+359 PGGMGNDM
-367 VMHNHNFLYIVLSL
+367 VMHNHNFLYIVLSM

-395 IKDTIFYYLWYMW
+395 MKDTLFYYLRHFYSW
-408 AKIFFRRRRFVKQIH
+408 IFHRRRRFIKKIH

-430 IVLFMTGGLLLIGTL
+430 IVLFMTAVLLLAGTL
-445 VILLFEWNNAF
+445 IILLFEWNNAF
-456 YGMDTADKV
+456 SGMDTADKL

-538 HREISADSV
+538 HREISYDSV

-556 YLLIVFIAIFLMTI
+556 YLLIVFVSIFIMTVV
-570 IEPQASVMTLVFEC
+570 EPQASVMALVFEC
-584 VSALSTVGSSLDFTP
+584 VSALSTVGSSLDLTP
-599 ELSNAGKLLIIV
+599 SLGNAGKMIIIV

>member
-1 MAFCAI
+1 
-7 LLMKSTFCMALA
+7 
-19 VSPFFFR
+19 
-26 MFAMYLFKV
+26 
-35 KKNMD
+35 MD
-40 NWERLI
+40 NWERLL
-46 LYRKKLVLPRIYQL
+46 LYRKKFVLPRVYQL
-60 VGWFSWFACFA
+60 VDWFSWLACFFA
-71 AVTFIASIVYRY
+71 ILFIASIVYRY

-91 HSILHSVSKSVW
+91 HSVLHSVSNAVW
-103 IIFLVNTTL
+103 IVFLINTTL
-112 SHLFSNDDGSKF
+112 NHLFSNDGSAKF
-124 TVWTWLLDIG
+124 TVWTWLLDVC

-155 ILIFF
+155 IWIFF
-160 HSSYYKGAILLLMS
+160 NSTYYKAAVLLLMS
-174 FTLLSGF
+174 LTLLSGF

-200 FIIILVG
+200 LIIILVG

-247 FTMEGQIIIM
+247 FTLEGQIIIM

-314 AIEGIGMFLIWLDIH
+314 AIEGIGMALIWFDIH
-329 GTLGMTFYEELY
+329 GTLGMTLYEELY
-341 FAAFHSIS
+341 FSAFHSVS

-359 PGGMGNDI
+359 PGGMGNDM
-367 VMHNHNFLYIVLSL
+367 VMHNHNFLYIVLSM

-395 IKDTIFYYLWYMW
+395 MKDTLFYYLRHFYSW
-408 AKIFFRRRRFVKQIH
+408 IFHRRRRFIKKIH

-430 IVLFMTGGLLLIGTL
+430 IVLFMTAVLLLAGTL
-445 VILLFEWNNAF
+445 IILLFEWNNAF
-456 YGMDTADKV
+456 SGMDTADKL

-538 HREISADSV
+538 HREISYDSV

-556 YLLIVFIAIFLMTI
+556 YLLIVFVSIFIMTVV
-570 IEPQASVMTLVFEC
+570 EPQASVMALVFEC
-584 VSALSTVGSSLDFTP
+584 VSALSTVGSSLDLTP
-599 ELSNAGKLLIIV
+599 SLGNAGKMIIIV

>member
-1 MAFCAI
+1 
-7 LLMKSTFCMALA
+7 
-19 VSPFFFR
+19 
-26 MFAMYLFKV
+26 
-35 KKNMD
+35 MD
-40 NWERLI
+40 NWERLL
-46 LYRKKLVLPRIYQL
+46 LYRKKLVLPRVYQW
-60 VGWFSWFACFA
+60 VGWFSGLACLFAIL
-71 AVTFIASIVYRY
+71 FIASIIYRY

-91 HSILHSVSKSVW
+91 DLALHRISNAVW
-103 IIFLVNTTL
+103 IIFLINTTL
-112 SHLFSNDDGSKF
+112 SHLFSNDGAAKF
-124 TVWTWLLDIG
+124 TVWTWLLDVG

-142 VFHLPEPGNAAYW
+142 VFHFPEPGNAAYW
-155 ILIFF
+155 IWIFF
-160 HSSYYKGAILLLMS
+160 NSSYYKAAVLLLMS
-174 FTLLSGF
+174 LTLLSGF

-200 FIIILVG
+200 LIIILVG
-207 AGLLMLPRA
+207 SGLLMLPRA

-247 FTMEGQIIIM
+247 FTLEGQIIIM

-314 AIEGIGMFLIWLDIH
+314 AIEGIGMALIWFDIH
-329 GTLGMTFYEELY
+329 GTLGMTLYEELY
-341 FAAFHSIS
+341 FSAFHSVS

-359 PGGMGNDI
+359 PGGMGNDM
-367 VMHNHNFLYIVLSL
+367 VMHNHNFLYIVLSM
-381 LIVFGGIGFPILVN
+381 LIVLGGIGFPILVN
-395 IKDTIFYYLWYMW
+395 MKDTLFYYLRHFYSW
-408 AKIFFRRRRFVKQIH
+408 IFHRRRRFVKKIH

-430 IVLFMTGGLLLIGTL
+430 IVLFMTAVLLLAGTL
-445 VILLFEWNNAF
+445 IILLFEWNNAF
-456 YGMDTADKV
+456 SGMDTADKV

-538 HREISADSV
+538 HREISYDSV

-556 YLLIVFIAIFLMTI
+556 YLLIVFVSIFIMTVV
-570 IEPQASVMTLVFEC
+570 EPQVSVMALVFEC
-584 VSALSTVGSSLDFTP
+584 VSALSTVGSSLDLTP
-599 ELSNAGKLLIIV
+599 SLGNAGKMIIIV

>member
-300 SLLSTLLYILGFTL
+300 SLLSTLLYILGWTL

-395 IKDTIFYYLWYMW
+395 IKDTIFYYLRYMW

-456 YGMDTADKV
+456 YGMNTADKV

-490 QTLLLMII
+490 QTLLFMII

>member
-1 MAFCAI
+1 
-7 LLMKSTFCMALA
+7 
-19 VSPFFFR
+19 
-26 MFAMYLFKV
+26 
-35 KKNMD
+35 MD

-60 VGWFSWFACFA
+60 VDWFSWLACFA

-83 GFTVTEEV
+83 GFTVTEDV

-112 SHLFSNDDGSKF
+112 SHLFSNDEGSKF

-395 IKDTIFYYLWYMW
+395 IKDTIFYYLRYMW

>member
-1 MAFCAI
+1 
-7 LLMKSTFCMALA
+7 
-19 VSPFFFR
+19 
-26 MFAMYLFKV
+26 
-35 KKNMD
+35 MD

-46 LYRKKLVLPRIYQL
+46 LYRKKLVLPRVYQL
-60 VGWFSWFACFA
+60 VDWFSWLACFA
-71 AVTFIASIVYRY
+71 AILFIASIVYRY
-83 GFTVTEEV
+83 GFTVTENV
-91 HSILHSVSKSVW
+91 HSILHTVSNSVW

-112 SHLFSNDDGSKF
+112 SHLFSNDEGSKF

-155 ILIFF
+155 IWIFF

-174 FTLLSGF
+174 FTMLSGF

-247 FTMEGQIIIM
+247 FTLEGQIIIM

-314 AIEGIGMFLIWLDIH
+314 AIEGIGMFLIWFDIH

-359 PGGMGNDI
+359 PGGMGNEM

-395 IKDTIFYYLWYMW
+395 MKNTIFYYLRYMW

-430 IVLFMTGGLLLIGTL
+430 IVLFMTGVLLLAGTL

-456 YGMDTADKV
+456 AGMNTADKV

-538 HREISADSV
+538 HREISSDSV

-570 IEPQASVMTLVFEC
+570 IEPQASVMALVFEC
-584 VSALSTVGSSLDFTP
+584 VSALSTVGSSLDLTP
-599 ELSNAGKLLIIV
+599 ALGNAGKLIIIV

-620 FTLVSGLIRQEKKK
+620 FTLVSGLISQEKKK

>member
-1 MAFCAI
+1 
-7 LLMKSTFCMALA
+7 
-19 VSPFFFR
+19 
-26 MFAMYLFKV
+26 
-35 KKNMD
+35 MD
-40 NWERLI
+40 NWERLL
-46 LYRKKLVLPRIYQL
+46 LYRKKFVLPRVYQL
-60 VGWFSWFACFA
+60 VDWFSWLACFFA
-71 AVTFIASIVYRY
+71 ILFIASIVYRY
-83 GFTVTEEV
+83 GFIVTEEV
-91 HSILHSVSKSVW
+91 HSVLHSVSNAVW
-103 IIFLVNTTL
+103 IVFLINTTL
-112 SHLFSNDDGSKF
+112 NHLFSNDGSAKF
-124 TVWTWLLDIG
+124 TVWTWLLDVC

-155 ILIFF
+155 IWIFF
-160 HSSYYKGAILLLMS
+160 NSTYYKAAVLLLMS
-174 FTLLSGF
+174 LTLLSGF

-200 FIIILVG
+200 LIIILVG

-247 FTMEGQIIIM
+247 FTLEGQIIIM

-314 AIEGIGMFLIWLDIH
+314 AIEGIGMTLIWFDIH
-329 GTLGMTFYEELY
+329 GTLGMTLYEELY
-341 FAAFHSIS
+341 FSAFHSVS

-359 PGGMGNDI
+359 PSGMGNDM
-367 VMHNHNFLYIVLSL
+367 VMHNHNFLYIVLSM

-395 IKDTIFYYLWYMW
+395 MKDTLFYYLRHFYSW
-408 AKIFFRRRRFVKQIH
+408 IFHRRRRFIKKIH

-430 IVLFMTGGLLLIGTL
+430 IVLFMTAVLLLAGTL
-445 VILLFEWNNAF
+445 IILLFEWNNAF
-456 YGMDTADKV
+456 SGMDTADKL

-490 QTLLLMII
+490 QTILLMII

-538 HREISADSV
+538 HREISYDSV

-556 YLLIVFIAIFLMTI
+556 YLLIVFVSIFIMTVV
-570 IEPQASVMTLVFEC
+570 EPQASVMALVFEC
-584 VSALSTVGSSLDFTP
+584 VSALSTVGSSLDLTP
-599 ELSNAGKLLIIV
+599 SLGNAGKMIIIV